1 LSHTQFG
8 IDMINPQPIP
18 ARERSVIIP
27 YAWVILA
34 VVYLASVVAAFN
46 QFKVPPIIPV
56 LMETFQIDLT
66 QAGMLMSII
75 AVIGLVLAL
84 PTGIILQRLGSKATI
99 LIALGLMTIG
109 SVIGALSA
117 SYTLLLSSRVLEG
130 MGIGLIGVTAPATIA
145 MWFPSDRQGTP
156 MGIWATW
163 VPVGSVAAYNL
174 APILTPSLGW
184 AAVWWI
190 GAGSALI
197 MMVFSGL
204 LITRP
209 PVSEGAHASVGKAPR
224 LREALSNRSIWLLAL
239 EFGCFNLALIS
250 IATYYPT
257 FLNQVRGYPLG
268 QAAFIASITTIV
280 VLFSAP
286 AAGWVSDRIGSR
298 RLVFSLPFLA
308 VAVLLLFPFQVT
320 GWQIIAVM
328 VIQGLVV
335 GAIPTATFA
344 AVSEVM
350 QKPEWA
356 GLGLAVIL
364 IGQSLGQLLGPI
376 LFGELVKSSGWA
388 MAGYLMIPF
397 CLLGFISGWM
407 VKVR

>member
-1 LSHTQFG
+1 MTNLQ
-8 IDMINPQPIP
+8 
-18 ARERSVIIP
+18 SVLAQKKSLITP
-27 YAWVILA
+27 YAWVILT

-46 QFKVPPIIPV
+46 QFKIPPLMPV
-56 LMETFQIDLT
+56 LMRTFQIDLT
-66 QAGMLMSII
+66 QAGLLMSSI

-99 LIALGLMTIG
+99 LIALGLMAIG

-117 SYTLLLSSRVLEG
+117 SYVLLVISRVLEG
-130 MGIGLIGVTAPATIA
+130 IGIGLIGVAAPATIA
-145 MWFPSDRQGTP
+145 MWFPPEKQGTP

-174 APILTPSLGW
+174 APMLVPSLGW
-184 AAVWWI
+184 GAVWWI

-197 MMVFSGL
+197 TMVFSGL

-209 PVSEGAHASVGKAPR
+209 PVSVPADSSAPEAPS

-239 EFGCFNLALIS
+239 EFACFNLALIS

-268 QAAFIASITTIV
+268 QAAFISSITTIL

-308 VAVLLLFPFQVT
+308 VAVFLIFPFQVT
-320 GWQIIAVM
+320 GWQIVAVM
-328 VIQGLVV
+328 VVQGLIV

-350 QKPEWA
+350 RKPQWA
-356 GLGLAVIL
+356 GLGLAVVL
-364 IGQSLGQLLGPI
+364 MGQSLGQLLGPI
-376 LFGELVKSSGWA
+376 LFGEIVERSGWV
-388 MAGYLMIPF
+388 MAGYMMIPF

-407 VKVR
+407 VKIR

>member
-1 LSHTQFG
+1 MTNLQ
-8 IDMINPQPIP
+8 
-18 ARERSVIIP
+18 SVLAQKKSLITP
-27 YAWVILA
+27 YAWVILT

-46 QFKVPPIIPV
+46 QFKIPPLMPV
-56 LMETFQIDLT
+56 LMRTFQIDLT
-66 QAGMLMSII
+66 QAGLLMSSI

-99 LIALGLMTIG
+99 LIALGLMAIG

-117 SYTLLLSSRVLEG
+117 SYVLLVISRVLEG
-130 MGIGLIGVTAPATIA
+130 MGIGLIGVAAPATIA
-145 MWFPSDRQGTP
+145 MWFPPEKQGTP

-174 APILTPSLGW
+174 APMLVPSLGW
-184 AAVWWI
+184 GAVWWI

-197 MMVFSGL
+197 TMVFSGL

-209 PVSEGAHASVGKAPR
+209 PASEPADSSAPEAPS

-239 EFGCFNLALIS
+239 EFACFNLALIS

-268 QAAFIASITTIV
+268 QAAFISSITTIL

-308 VAVLLLFPFQVT
+308 VAVFLIFPFQVT
-320 GWQIIAVM
+320 GWQIVAVM
-328 VIQGLVV
+328 VVQGLIV

-350 QKPEWA
+350 RKPQWA
-356 GLGLAVIL
+356 GLGLAVVL
-364 IGQSLGQLLGPI
+364 MGQSLGQLLGPI
-376 LFGELVKSSGWA
+376 LFGEIVERSGWV
-388 MAGYLMIPF
+388 MAGYMMIPF

-407 VKVR
+407 VKIR

>member
-1 LSHTQFG
+1 MT
-8 IDMINPQPIP
+8 NVQPVH
-18 ARERSVIIP
+18 AQEKSVIIP
-27 YAWVILA
+27 YAWVILT

-46 QFKVPPIIPV
+46 QFKVPPIMPV

-66 QAGMLMSII
+66 QAGLLMSIL

-117 SYTLLLSSRVLEG
+117 TYIFLLSSRVLEG
-130 MGIGLIGVTAPATIA
+130 MGIGLIGVAAPATIA
-145 MWFPSDRQGTP
+145 MWFPADRQGTP

-209 PVSEGAHASVGKAPR
+209 PVSARAHSSAREAPS

-239 EFGCFNLALIS
+239 EFACFNLALIS

-268 QAAFIASITTIV
+268 QAAFISSITTIL

-308 VAVLLLFPFQVT
+308 VAVFLIFPFQVT

-350 QKPEWA
+350 QKPEWT

-376 LFGELVKSSGWA
+376 LFGEIVKSSGWA